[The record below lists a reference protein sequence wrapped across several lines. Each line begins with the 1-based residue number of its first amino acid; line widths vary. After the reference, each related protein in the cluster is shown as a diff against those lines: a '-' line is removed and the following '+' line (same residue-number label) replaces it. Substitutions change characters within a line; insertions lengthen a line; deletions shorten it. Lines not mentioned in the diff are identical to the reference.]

1 MDENALFKLTHGLYV
16 LGATDSNGRMVGSIV
31 DAVMQVA
38 HRPFILALSCMNN
51 SYTKECIES
60 SNKFSLS
67 VLGKDI
73 APIII
78 SNFGFCSSRTVNK
91 WENVK
96 YYIKDGLPYLQ
107 NNLADIKCKVIQKI
121 VYESNTMFLAEVED
135 CNNNQDSIPLTYY
148 DYRTYFKNDVLHAL
162 QNQQTKEKTMTED
175 KKSEEAKKWVCT
187 VCNYV
192 YDGDVPFEQLPE
204 DYVCPLCGVDKTFFE
219 LQ

>member
-16 LGATDSNGRMVGSIV
+16 VGSVDVNNRFVGSLV

-38 HRPFILALSCMNN
+38 HNPFVLALSCMNN
-51 SYTKECIES
+51 SYTKHCIEA
-60 SNKFSLS
+60 SNSFSLS

-73 APIII
+73 DPSII

-121 VYESNTMFLAEVED
+121 VFESNTMFLAEVED

-148 DYRTYFKNDVLHAL
+148 DYRTYFKNDVLQAL
-162 QNQQTKEKTMTED
+162 QKTTERKEPMSED
-175 KKSEEAKKWVCT
+175 KTATEAKKWVCT
-187 VCNYV
+187 VCDYV
-192 YDGDVPFEQLPE
+192 YDGDTPFEQLPD

>member
-51 SYTKECIES
+51 SYTKECIEE
-60 SNKFSLS
+60 SNEFSLS

-96 YYIKDGLPYLQ
+96 YYTKDGLPYLQ

-135 CNNNQDSIPLTYY
+135 CSNNQDSIPLTYY

-162 QNQQTKEKTMTED
+162 QNQQTKEKMMTED

-192 YDGDVPFEQLPE
+192 YDGNIPFEQLPE